1 MSFFHSR
8 SHNDKLRCPYEGC
21 EKTFDKPALLT
32 DSSDI
37 IRKSHYACPYC
48 MSKLEIVS
56 DDVKIIGVN
65 PVEYPKVFESPAKC
79 AHFSSLGSMR
89 PKNMPTPDDC
99 LICPKVLQCGIR
111 KQ

>member
-1 MSFFHSR
+1 MPFFHSR
-8 SHNDKLRCPYEGC
+8 SHNDKLRCPYKGC
-21 EKTFDKPALLT
+21 EKTFDKPVLFT

-56 DDVKIIGVN
+56 DDAKIIGVN

-89 PKNMPTPDDC
+89 PKNMPPPDSC

-111 KQ
+111 KE